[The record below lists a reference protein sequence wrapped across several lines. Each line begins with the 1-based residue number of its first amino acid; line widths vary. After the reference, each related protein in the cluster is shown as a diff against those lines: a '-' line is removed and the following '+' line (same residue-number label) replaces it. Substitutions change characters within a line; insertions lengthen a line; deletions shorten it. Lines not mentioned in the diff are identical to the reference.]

1 MPAATQERTYNL
13 GKVAPITQ
21 RGADYLGNLFGIKT
35 IGGYRAH
42 GSVPNSDHP
51 KGLAADFMTN
61 SKSVGDKLA
70 NFAVKHFKELNIKYV
85 IWWGQ
90 IWRPGKG
97 WEDYHGPSDHKDH
110 VHVSFNDKGK
120 GGSLPDL
127 AAIGGAL
134 VGSVPG
140 VGTVAD
146 GLKGLSEGVKNI
158 AGSLASVG
166 KVAELV
172 TQLFLPNNLVRGAAG
187 LAGTLFILIGIF
199 FLSREARN

>member
-13 GKVAPITQ
+13 GRVEPITQ

-35 IGGYRAH
+35 IGGYREK

-61 SKSVGDKLA
+61 SKSVGDRLA
-70 NFAVKHFKELNIKYV
+70 AFAVKNFKALNIKYV

-90 IWRPGKG
+90 IWQPGKG
-97 WEDYHGPSDHKDH
+97 WQDYNGPSDHKDH
-110 VHVSFNDKGK
+110 VHVSFNGKGK
-120 GGSLPDL
+120 GSALPDL

-140 VGTVAD
+140 VGSVSD
-146 GLKGLSEGVKNI
+146 GLKGIAEGVRNI
-158 AGSLASVG
+158 AGSVAQVG
-166 KVAELV
+166 KVAELI
-172 TQLFLPNNLVRGAAG
+172 TSLFLPNNLVRGAAG

-199 FLSREARN
+199 FLSREARH